1 MVSLLSAVFL
11 LRCLFFEWVRGMQML
26 GAVCLKYLNPV
37 LQCFAGFEGQI
48 THTHTHAHAHTHMM
62 EEWQMRIT
70 DISASNTKTWFF
82 NLTTNSFFL
91 FHCFVSPDQHF
102 KGLIWVEGICNI
114 LLWGSESHQECIWLH
129 RKLIFFWLP
138 NDEPSLCNEH
148 VPGESILYIL
158 RERRWDRLDSW
169 TWFVCIFSISPF
181 MDTLWTLYSHV
192 QS

>member
-1 MVSLLSAVFL
+1 MSLLWMSQRNANAGRSLPEIF
-11 LRCLFFEWVRGMQML
+11 
-26 GAVCLKYLNPV
+26 KSS
-37 LQCFAGFEGQI
+37 FAMFCRFWGTNY
-48 THTHTHAHAHTHMM
+48 THTHTHTHTHTCTHTRWRNGRWKLQIYQPAIQKRGISI
-62 EEWQMRIT
+62 WQQT
-70 DISASNTKTWFF
+70 HV
-82 NLTTNSFFL
+82 SFSIALFL
-91 FHCFVSPDQHF
+91 Q
-102 KGLIWVEGICNI
+102 INI
-114 LLWGSESHQECIWLH
+114 LKAWYEWKESATFFCEARNLIKNVSDLH

-158 RERRWDRLDSW
+158 RERRWDRLDGW

>member
-1 MVSLLSAVFL
+1 MSLLWMSQRNANAGCSPPEIF
-11 LRCLFFEWVRGMQML
+11 
-26 GAVCLKYLNPV
+26 KSS
-37 LQCFAGFEGQI
+37 FAMFCRFWGTNY
-48 THTHTHAHAHTHMM
+48 THTHTQRMK
-62 EEWQMRIT
+62 EWQMRIT
-70 DISASNTKTWFF
+70 DISASDTKTWHF

-91 FHCFVSPDQHF
+91 FHFFVSPDQHF
-102 KGLIWVEGICNI
+102 RGLIWVEGICNI

-138 NDEPSLCNEH
+138 NDKTSLCNKH

-181 MDTLWTLYSHV
+181 KDTLWTLYSYV